1 MAQVAKKTNLPLVLD
16 EKLVRN
22 SGITI
27 TLDTGEVAFWQAIEQ
42 FLQVAGLTE
51 NPNPEP
57 VKPTNSNQR
66 YYTQQIDWGGYQ
78 PNNPALSTHDGKI
91 HLMSGKTVA
100 ACSDK
105 VVRVKAVAKD
115 MGAHIRGSNE
125 LELILDVS
133 PSPNVGWQGLN
144 RLDIQ
149 RAVDDR
155 NRVLKQSHIIG
166 NDGGDSMGFDNDGVW
181 FGLNGGVQFS
191 SQYEFGPQGQT
202 VNPYHVP
209 IKLLAKDSYSKYLKE
224 LQGVISAR
232 MLSPLEAL
240 ITVNDL
246 GKATSDKIFSSDG
259 RNLTI
264 VEIKLAKNGLQTLRV
279 KLSSPAFNQQMVFPG
294 RFRGRM
300 QPFMT
305 IQSNGVDV
313 MTNSPNLELQNAEGK
328 ILTGVSQFV
337 SGQDYSPN
345 GITTEYTMTVNTKA
359 KGNSQPTK
367 LVLKGRRTV
376 DVEIPFTLKNVPL
389 P

>member
-1 MAQVAKKTNLPLVLD
+1 
-16 EKLVRN
+16 
-22 SGITI
+22 
-27 TLDTGEVAFWQAIEQ
+27 
-42 FLQVAGLTE
+42 
-51 NPNPEP
+51 
-57 VKPTNSNQR
+57 
-66 YYTQQIDWGGYQ
+66 
-78 PNNPALSTHDGKI
+78 
-91 HLMSGKTVA
+91 MSGKTVA

-133 PSPNVGWQGLN
+133 PSPNVGGQGLN

-155 NRVLKQSHIIG
+155 NEVLKQSHIIG

-181 FGLNGGVQFS
+181 FRLDRRSQFS

-202 VNPYHVP
+202 VNPYHVSDQA
-209 IKLLAKDSYSKYLKE
+209 LGEGFLFEVSQGTARSYL
-224 LQGVISAR
+224 GPDAFAAR
-232 MLSPLEAL
+232 SI

-264 VEIKLAKNGLQTLRV
+264 VEMKLHQERSANSASKTEFSRFQSANGLSGSV
-279 KLSSPAFNQQMVFPG
+279 SSANE
-294 RFRGRM
+294 
-300 QPFMT
+300 PFMT